1 MHLVHKFLRFLHLEQ
16 LLKLSNNLKIQICL
30 IVSTLSLCTNIYSG
44 EVSSWDC
51 NKFEDAIIIGDGGV
65 YLGKLGP
72 GWMTDSIFNTSSS
85 FSSTWLSDSIYNSSS
100 KFGDSYSNTSV
111 FNESAS
117 NPPKIIS
124 DSGFIGY
131 LSIGPSW
138 DSERFSPY
146 DFKYTC
152 DWD

>member
-1 MHLVHKFLRFLHLEQ
+1 MISFPLFLTLTFIF
-16 LLKLSNNLKIQICL
+16 SNNI
-30 IVSTLSLCTNIYSG
+30 SSG
-44 EVSSWDC
+44 EVNSWEC
-51 NKFEDAIIIGDGGV
+51 YKFEDAVVIGDGGV

-72 GWMTDSIFNTSSS
+72 EWMTDSIFNSSSS
-85 FSSTWLSDSIYNSSS
+85 FSSTWSANSIFNSSS
-100 KFGDSYSNTSV
+100 IFGDSYSSTSV

-124 DSGFIGY
+124 DSGFIGF

-138 DSERFSPY
+138 DAERFSPY
-146 DFKYTC
+146 DIQYTC

>member
-1 MHLVHKFLRFLHLEQ
+1 MKTYKFFIALTLIFT
-16 LLKLSNNLKIQICL
+16 NNIF
-30 IVSTLSLCTNIYSG
+30 SG
-44 EVSSWDC
+44 EVNSWEC
-51 NKFEDAIIIGDGGV
+51 NKFEDAVVIGDSGV

-72 GWMTDSIFNTSSS
+72 GWMTDSIFNSSS
-85 FSSTWLSDSIYNSSS
+85 NFSSTWSSNSIFNSSN
-100 KFGDSYSNTSV
+100 KFGDSYSSTSV

-124 DSGFIGY
+124 DSGFVGF

-138 DSERFSPY
+138 DAERFSPY
-146 DFKYTC
+146 DIKYTC